1 LKIKEKKMSHS
12 NKISLT
18 QKYLPT
24 DCWTW
29 LSKKTSFGTTALDC
43 CNSALE
49 NPDSNVGL
57 YAPGIFIN

>member
-1 LKIKEKKMSHS
+1 MSHS